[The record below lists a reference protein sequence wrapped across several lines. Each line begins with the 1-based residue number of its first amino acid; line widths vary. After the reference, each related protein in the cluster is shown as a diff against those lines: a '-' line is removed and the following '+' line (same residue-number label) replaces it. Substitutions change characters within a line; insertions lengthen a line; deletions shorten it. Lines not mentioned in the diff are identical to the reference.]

1 MATVANDAAAK
12 GVSWTVSGAGCSGA
26 TCGVVSPATSASGAS
41 VTYTAPAAPPNPP
54 TVTLTA
60 TSVADGTKSASITI
74 TITAIPVVPVAVS
87 LTPLRGGI
95 VMSQALSF
103 TATVANDS
111 GNQGVTWSV
120 MGPGTLSAQAATT
133 ATLTGTAAGAVV
145 VTATSNADTT
155 KSASATIGVTDLA
168 GILTYHNDTTRAG
181 VNSQEYALTAA
192 NVNSTTFGKL
202 FSCATDGTVYA
213 QPLWVPNVAIGGG
226 IHNVIVAATMRDS
239 VYVFDADANPCVTYW
254 NMRFIPGTETYGSWA
269 DVGSSD
275 IYADIGILGTPVI
288 DPTTKTIYFVTKSKT
303 TAGGV
308 YHQRLHAVNLV
319 SGAENPGSPVEID
332 ATLTSTG
339 NCEGGTTMAF
349 NPLTQNQRAGLALLN
364 GMVYVAW
371 GSHGDEGAYHGW
383 VVGFNAA
390 NLSRTA
396 SFNSTMNAVS
406 GLAYCRAGIWMGG
419 GAPAVDPDDNSLY
432 VLTGNGVFDGTGSFG
447 DSYLK
452 LTTPSLARAD
462 FFTPSNQSALDSID
476 LDVGSSGTAVLI
488 STATKKLLVGGS
500 KGEVIFLLDRTAMGG
515 FNATDNV
522 VQEWAVTSHSFST
535 PAFWSNT
542 LYYFGAQF
550 GGQQQAGQ
558 SFAFDPAGGLFNTT
572 PAAQTTSTFGFPG
585 ATPSISATPSATSG
599 IVWAIDS
606 ALYGT
611 NNQTRP
617 TGGRAAGPA
626 VLHAYDATNIATEL
640 WNSSQATG
648 SRDQAGN
655 SVKFTV
661 PTVANGK
668 VYIGTRGND
677 DTIGNGTVFG
687 EIDVYGLLPN

>member
-1 MATVANDAAAK
+1 
-12 GVSWTVSGAGCSGA
+12 
-26 TCGVVSPATSASGAS
+26 
-41 VTYTAPAAPPNPP
+41 
-54 TVTLTA
+54 
-60 TSVADGTKSASITI
+60 
-74 TITAIPVVPVAVS
+74 
-87 LTPLRGGI
+87 
-95 VMSQALSF
+95 
-103 TATVANDS
+103 
-111 GNQGVTWSV
+111 
-120 MGPGTLSAQAATT
+120 
-133 ATLTGTAAGAVV
+133 
-145 VTATSNADTT
+145 
-155 KSASATIGVTDLA
+155 
-168 GILTYHNDTTRAG
+168 
-181 VNSQEYALTAA
+181 
-192 NVNSTTFGKL
+192 
-202 FSCATDGTVYA
+202 
-213 QPLWVPNVAIGGG
+213 
-226 IHNVIVAATMRDS
+226 
-239 VYVFDADANPCVTYW
+239 
-254 NMRFIPGTETYGSWA
+254 
-269 DVGSSD
+269 
-275 IYADIGILGTPVI
+275 
-288 DPTTKTIYFVTKSKT
+288 
-303 TAGGV
+303 
-308 YHQRLHAVNLV
+308 
-319 SGAENPGSPVEID
+319 
-332 ATLTSTG
+332 
-339 NCEGGTTMAF
+339 
-349 NPLTQNQRAGLALLN
+349 
-364 GMVYVAW
+364 
-371 GSHGDEGAYHGW
+371 
-383 VVGFNAA
+383 
-390 NLSRTA
+390 
-396 SFNSTMNAVS
+396 
-406 GLAYCRAGIWMGG
+406 
-419 GAPAVDPDDNSLY
+419 
-432 VLTGNGVFDGTGSFG
+432 
-447 DSYLK
+447 
-452 LTTPSLARAD
+452 
-462 FFTPSNQSALDSID
+462 